1 MSNKK
6 NEKNLKLHVEN
17 LAVSFRTNQGLVHA
31 VRGID
36 FNLYEGETL
45 AIVGESGSGKSVS
58 SRTIMGILA
67 SNGFIKD
74 GKIIY
79 EGQDLTKVDE
89 EHFHELRGNKIG
101 MIFQDPM
108 SSLNPIMRIGKQ
120 ITEGMILNGKRLK
133 DKQKNMYKTE
143 KNVYYELFNDKK
155 ALEED
160 FKEFKKNYRNAV
172 RFGVRDIRKEYDTK
186 IEDLEKLIDFDIFEA
201 KNQIRFNKLDI
212 AKLKK
217 EQKESTSE
225 AEKASI
231 ERKIEE
237 HQKNIEQLKEDIKGF
252 KEKLKVERA
261 ELKQEKAEKIAEFK
275 EKQRAER
282 KAVNEK
288 IAEVKQQ
295 YSDPEAQ
302 KEKLAEVSEFHR
314 KKYEYE
320 KNMEELNEKI
330 PPAKEAYLKAKA
342 NAKEVVDK
350 YWEDEKA
357 KAKAEIEKVKAEKES
372 SGGRN
377 KEVEKKKQVVDDL
390 KVQLKALKEKFKEDL
405 NKAVT
410 SREKEILK
418 KQYHFDVSELKA
430 ELKKA
435 KEELK
440 IEKNYFKHKIAEI
453 KEELARKKKVTK
465 QEAKERAIKIMQEV
479 GIPQPEKRFRQ
490 YPFQF
495 SGGMRQRIVIAI
507 ALTAD
512 PDVLICDEPTTALDV
527 TIQAQILEL
536 INDLKTKRDLSV
548 IFITHDLGV
557 VANMA
562 DRIAVMYAGKIVEIG
577 TAEDIFY
584 NPKHPYTWALLSS
597 MPDINTKERL
607 LAIPGTPP
615 NMLFPPKGDAFADRN
630 QYAMK
635 IDFEKQPPMFKVS
648 DTHSAATWLLHK
660 DAPKVEMPEIV
671 KNRINRM
678 LNNDKEGVKANE

>member
-1 MSNKK
+1 MENKK
-6 NEKNLKLHVEN
+6 LKLHVED

-36 FNLYEGETL
+36 FDLYEGETL

-67 SNGFIKD
+67 SNGFIKS

-133 DKQKNMYKTE
+133 NREKSIYKTQ
-143 KNVYYELFNDKK
+143 KNVYYELINDEK
-155 ALEED
+155 ALKED
-160 FKEFKKNYRNAV
+160 FKQFKKNYKNEIK
-172 RFGVRDIRKEYDTK
+172 FGVKDIEKNYENK
-186 IEDLEKLIDFDIFEA
+186 IKDLKNQTEFNIFDA
-201 KNQIRFNKLDI
+201 KNQIKFNKLDI
-212 AKLKK
+212 ASAKKKLN
-217 EQKESTSE
+217 E
-225 AEKASI
+225 AQNDAERKSI
-231 ERKIEE
+231 ESKMEE
-237 HQKNIEQLKEDIKGF
+237 YSNNIENLKNDIVRF
-252 KEKLKVERA
+252 KEEFKNKRA
-261 ELKQEKAEKIAEFK
+261 ELKEQKANEIKEFIQTKK
-275 EKQRAER
+275 EERA
-282 KAVNEK
+282 AVNQR
-288 IAEVKQQ
+288 IAEVKNQ
-295 YSDPEAQ
+295 YSDPQAR
-302 KEKLAEVSEFHR
+302 KEKLAEVSELHR
-314 KKYEYE
+314 KQNEFEE
-320 KNMEELNEKI
+320 KMAELQSKI
-330 PPAKEAYLKAKA
+330 PEAKKAYLDAKKEAKQVVKKEWAEARAKA
-342 NAKEVVDK
+342 QE
-350 YWEDEKA
+350 
-357 KAKAEIEKVKAEKES
+357 EIQKVKAERES
-372 SGGRN
+372 AGGRD
-377 KEVEKKKQVVDDL
+377 KEIQKAEKALSEVLEKKE
-390 KVQLKALKEKFKEDL
+390 QLKETYKKDL
-405 NKAVT
+405 SEAVT
-410 SREKEILK
+410 TAEKNRIK
-418 KQYHFDVSELKA
+418 KQYEFDMSEIKFQI
-430 ELKKA
+430 KKA
-435 KEELK
+435 KEDVK

-453 KEELARKKKVTK
+453 KENLNRFKKVTK
-465 QEAKERAIKIMQEV
+465 EEARERAIKIMQEV

-507 ALTAD
+507 ALTAN

-536 INDLKTKRDLSV
+536 INDLKVERNLSV

-562 DRIAVMYAGKIVEIG
+562 DRIGVMYAGKIVEIG

-584 NPKHPYTWALLSS
+584 DPKHPYTWALLSS

-607 LAIPGTPP
+607 IAIPGTPP

-648 DTHSAATWLLHK
+648 DTHKAATWLLHK
-660 DAPKVEMPEIV
+660 DAPKAEMPEIV

-678 LNNDKEGVKANE
+678 LNQSEEGVKANG

>member
-1 MSNKK
+1 MSKK
-6 NEKNLKLHVEN
+6 IKKLHVEN
-17 LAVSFRTNQGLVHA
+17 LAVSFRTNQGLVQA

-36 FNLYEGETL
+36 FELFEGETL

-67 SNGFIKD
+67 SNGFIKS

-120 ITEGMILNGKRLK
+120 ITEGMILNGKRLR
-133 DKQKNMYKTE
+133 DKE
-143 KNVYYELFNDKK
+143 KNIYKEQENIYRELFNDEKTLK
-155 ALEED
+155 EN
-160 FKEFKKNYRNAV
+160 FKNFKKNYKNAV
-172 RFGVRDIRKEYDTK
+172 RYGMNDIKKDYDDQIDT
-186 IEDLEKLIDFDIFEA
+186 LEKQIDFDIFEA

-212 AKLKK
+212 AKFKKQLKDSNSSSRQD
-217 EQKESTSE
+217 ELQKT
-225 AEKASI
+225 I
-231 ERKIEE
+231 DQ
-237 HQKNIEQLKEDIKGF
+237 HYQNIVNIKEDIVNF
-252 KEKLKVERA
+252 KHQLKTERA
-261 ELKQEKAEKIAEFK
+261 QLKAEKAEKVKAFK
-275 EKQRAER
+275 ISKMAER

-295 YSDPEAQ
+295 YSDPEAL
-302 KEKLAEVSEFHR
+302 KEELAKVSEYHR
-314 KKYEYE
+314 SLYEFQD
-320 KNMEELNEKI
+320 NMAELK
-330 PPAKEAYLKAKA
+330 AKVPVAKATYLKAKKE
-342 NAKEVVDK
+342 AKVQVK
-350 YWEDEKA
+350 AYWKEEKA
-357 KAKAEIEKVKAEKES
+357 KAKAEIQKIREERKNSTTREEDLQAKKDAVEKVKSDIHQLKQKLNEDLSSTVINAEK
-372 SGGRN
+372 
-377 KEVEKKKQVVDDL
+377 DI
-390 KVQLKALKEKFKEDL
+390 F
-405 NKAVT
+405 
-410 SREKEILK
+410 K
-418 KQYHFDVSELKA
+418 KQYEYDLNELN
-430 ELKKA
+430 A
-435 KEELK
+435 KLAQAKRELK
-440 IEKNYFKHKIAEI
+440 IQRTVFLHRINEV
-453 KEELARKKKVTK
+453 KENLKRIKKVTK
-465 QEAKERAIKIMQEV
+465 REAQERAIKIMKEV

-507 ALTAD
+507 ALTAN

-536 INDLKTKRDLSV
+536 INDLKVKRNLSV

-607 LAIPGTPP
+607 IAIPGTPP

-630 QYAMK
+630 QQYAMK
-635 IDFEKQPPMFKVS
+635 IDFEKQPPMFKIS
-648 DTHSAATWLLHK
+648 ETHSAATWLLHK

-671 KNRINRM
+671 KKRIERM
-678 LNNDKEGVKANE
+678 LDNDKEGVEAK

>member
-1 MSNKK
+1 MENKK
-6 NEKNLKLHVEN
+6 LKLHVED

-36 FNLYEGETL
+36 FDLYEGETL

-67 SNGFIKD
+67 SNGFIKS

-120 ITEGMILNGKRLK
+120 ITEGMLLNGKRLK
-133 DKQKNMYKTE
+133 NREKSIYKTQ
-143 KNVYYELFNDKK
+143 KNVYYELINDEK
-155 ALEED
+155 ALKED
-160 FKEFKKNYRNAV
+160 FKQFKKNYKNEIK
-172 RFGVRDIRKEYDTK
+172 FGVKDIEKNYENK
-186 IEDLEKLIDFDIFEA
+186 IKDLKNQTEFNIFDA
-201 KNQIRFNKLDI
+201 KNQIKFNKLDI
-212 AKLKK
+212 ASAKKKLN
-217 EQKESTSE
+217 E
-225 AEKASI
+225 AQNDAERKSI
-231 ERKIEE
+231 ERKMEE
-237 HQKNIEQLKEDIKGF
+237 YSNNIENLKNDIVRF
-252 KEKLKVERA
+252 KEEFKNKKA
-261 ELKQEKAEKIAEFK
+261 ELKEQKANEIKEFIQTKK
-275 EKQRAER
+275 EERA
-282 KAVNEK
+282 AVNQR
-288 IAEVKQQ
+288 IAEVKNQ
-295 YSDPEAQ
+295 YSDPQAR
-302 KEKLAEVSEFHR
+302 KEKLAEVSELHQKQNEF
-314 KKYEYE
+314 EE
-320 KNMEELNEKI
+320 KMAELQSKI
-330 PPAKEAYLKAKA
+330 PEAKKAYLDAKKEAKQVVKKEWAEARAKA
-342 NAKEVVDK
+342 QE
-350 YWEDEKA
+350 
-357 KAKAEIEKVKAEKES
+357 EIQKVKAERES
-372 SGGRN
+372 AGGRD
-377 KEVEKKKQVVDDL
+377 KEIEKAEKALSEVLEKKE
-390 KVQLKALKEKFKEDL
+390 QLKETYKKDL
-405 NKAVT
+405 SEAVT
-410 SREKEILK
+410 TAEKNRIK
-418 KQYHFDVSELKA
+418 KQYEFDMSEIKFQI
-430 ELKKA
+430 KKA
-435 KEELK
+435 KEDVK

-453 KEELARKKKVTK
+453 KENLNRFKKVTK

-507 ALTAD
+507 ALTAN

-536 INDLKTKRDLSV
+536 INDLKVERNLSV

-562 DRIAVMYAGKIVEIG
+562 DRIGVMYAGKIVEIG

-584 NPKHPYTWALLSS
+584 DPKHPYTWALLSS

-607 LAIPGTPP
+607 IAIPGTPP

-648 DTHSAATWLLHK
+648 DTHKAATWLLHK
-660 DAPKVEMPEIV
+660 DAPKAEMPEIV

-678 LNNDKEGVKANE
+678 LNQSEEGVKANG

>member
-1 MSNKK
+1 MENKK
-6 NEKNLKLHVEN
+6 LKLHVED

-36 FNLYEGETL
+36 FDLYEGETL

-67 SNGFIKD
+67 SNGFIKS

-133 DKQKNMYKTE
+133 NREKSIYKTQ
-143 KNVYYELFNDKK
+143 KNVYYELINDEK
-155 ALEED
+155 ALKED
-160 FKEFKKNYRNAV
+160 FKQFKKNYKSEIK
-172 RFGVRDIRKEYDTK
+172 FGVKDIENNYENK
-186 IEDLEKLIDFDIFEA
+186 IKDLKNQTEFNIFDA
-201 KNQIRFNKLDI
+201 KNQIKFNKLDI
-212 AKLKK
+212 ASAKKKLNEAQNEAERQSIESKMEEYSNNIENLKNDIVRFKEEFKDKKAKLK
-217 EQKESTSE
+217 EQKANE
-225 AEKASI
+225 I
-231 ERKIEE
+231 
-237 HQKNIEQLKEDIKGF
+237 KEFIQTK
-252 KEKLKVERA
+252 KEERA
-261 ELKQEKAEKIAEFK
+261 
-275 EKQRAER
+275 
-282 KAVNEK
+282 AVNQR
-288 IAEVKQQ
+288 IAEVKNQ
-295 YSDPEAQ
+295 YSDPQAR
-302 KEKLAEVSEFHR
+302 KEKLAEVSELHR
-314 KKYEYE
+314 RQNEYE
-320 KNMEELNEKI
+320 EKMAELESKI
-330 PPAKEAYLKAKA
+330 PEAKKAYLDAKKEAKQVVKKEWAEARAKA
-342 NAKEVVDK
+342 QE
-350 YWEDEKA
+350 
-357 KAKAEIEKVKAEKES
+357 EIQKVKSERETVGS
-372 SGGRN
+372 RD
-377 KEVEKKKQVVDDL
+377 KEVEKAEKALSEVLEKKE
-390 KVQLKALKEKFKEDL
+390 QLKETYKKDL
-405 NKAVT
+405 SEAVT
-410 SREKEILK
+410 TAEKNRIK
-418 KQYHFDVSELKA
+418 KQYEFDMSEIKIQI
-430 ELKKA
+430 KKA
-435 KEELK
+435 KEDVK

-453 KEELARKKKVTK
+453 KENLNRFKKVTK

-507 ALTAD
+507 ALTAN

-536 INDLKTKRDLSV
+536 INDLKVERNLSV

-562 DRIAVMYAGKIVEIG
+562 DRIGVMYAGKIVEIG

-584 NPKHPYTWALLSS
+584 DPKHPYTWALLSS

-607 LAIPGTPP
+607 IAIPGTPP

-648 DTHSAATWLLHK
+648 DTHKAATWLLHK
-660 DAPKVEMPEIV
+660 DAPKAEMPEIV

-678 LNNDKEGVKANE
+678 LNQSEEGVKANG